1 VVGACFVRTH
11 GNVTEDGQENVDEE
25 VGVATTLEE
34 DTQRWEHDG
43 EDNLADVAGKLSV
56 NVPSTHNGI
65 IVVPGGE
72 RHAGGVVVVLA
83 MKLEVCIRV

>member
-43 EDNLADVAGKLSV
+43 EDDLADVAGEAVSSYPQKHTVASYTYLAV
-56 NVPSTHNGI
+56 KGMLAVY
-65 IVVPGGE
+65 
-72 RHAGGVVVVLA
+72 VLF
-83 MKLEVCIRV
+83 LL